1 MQIYTFSL
9 YNVFNTV
16 PCQWRYE
23 EFGACTKTCGGGTKT
38 RFPVIRTPAQHGGDC
53 PQHVTNRVPDIET
66 CNTQP
71 CPSENEHSVKRRATF
86 CITKG
91 LGFAREKDT
100 NDVHLQDQ
108 SLGSQNRHVNSFTR
122 R

>member
-1 MQIYTFSL
+1 MRETVYILSRLVQIYTFSL
-9 YNVFNTV
+9 YVFNTV

-23 EFGACTKTCGGGTKT
+23 EFGTCTKTCGGGTKT

-71 CPSENEHSVKRRATF
+71 CPSENEHSVKTVKAQHCVLQKVLVLHERKTRKTF
-86 CITKG
+86 IYKI
-91 LGFAREKDT
+91 R
-100 NDVHLQDQ
+100 V
-108 SLGSQNRHVNSFTR
+108 
-122 R
+122 